1 MWIKKQ
7 NIIVNTDNVCAMHQ
21 HGDKVVFRFA
31 GTSSPSIIERGSLF
45 AEFVMKGMP
54 EGTVDKIWKALSE
67 GVTMLEF

>member
-1 MWIKKQ
+1 MWIRKQ

-21 HGDKVVFRFA
+21 QGDKVVFRFA
-31 GTSSPSIIERGSLF
+31 GTSSPSIIERDPLS
-45 AEFVMKGMP
+45 AELVMKGMP